1 MDDKIRIV
9 IADDHPVL
17 RRGLMQVI
25 ESDPML
31 KVVAETGDGNA
42 AIAEIEALKPDIAV
56 LDADMPNLDGLGALR
71 EIHRRRLPVEV
82 VFLTI
87 HDQEDLFQAAIE
99 LGAKG
104 YILKDSALTE
114 IVEGLRAVA
123 AGHHYWSQALTSHL
137 LVRRN
142 RAQDFAQAHPTL
154 NDLTP
159 SERRILRMIADGKS
173 SKEIAA
179 ELFIHYR
186 TVENHRTS
194 ICGKLD
200 LHGPN
205 TLIRFAFQ
213 HKSEL

>member
-1 MDDKIRIV
+1 MDDEIRIV

-31 KVVAETGDGNA
+31 KVVAETGDGHA
-42 AIAEIEALKPDIAV
+42 ALAEIEALTPNIAV
-56 LDADMPNLDGLGALR
+56 LDADMPKLDGLGTLR
-71 EIHRRRLPVEV
+71 EIRKRRLPVEV

-87 HDQEDLFQAAIE
+87 HDQGDLFHTAID

-104 YILKDSALTE
+104 YILKDTALTE
-114 IVEGLRAVA
+114 IVKGLRAVA
-123 AGHHYWSQALTSHL
+123 AGQNYWSETLISQL
-137 LVRRN
+137 LLRRN
-142 RAQDFAQAHPTL
+142 RTQALAQAHPTL
-154 NDLTP
+154 SDLTP
-159 SERRILRMIADGKS
+159 SERRILRMIAAGKS

-194 ICGKLD
+194 ICEKLG

-205 TLIRFAFQ
+205 TLIRFALQ

>member
-1 MDDKIRIV
+1 MEDKIRIV

-17 RRGLMQVI
+17 RRGLTQVI

-42 AIAEIEALKPDIAV
+42 ALAEIEALKPDIVV
-56 LDADMPNLDGLGALR
+56 LDADMPKLDGLGTLR
-71 EIHRRRLPVEV
+71 EIQKRKLPVEV

-87 HDQEDLFQAAIE
+87 HDQEDLFHAAID

-104 YILKDSALTE
+104 YILKDTALAE
-114 IVEGLRAVA
+114 IVKGLRAVA
-123 AGHHYWSQALTSHL
+123 AGQHYWSEPLTSHVL
-137 LVRRN
+137 LRRS
-142 RAQDFAQAHPTL
+142 RVQAFAQAHPTL

-159 SERRILRMIADGKS
+159 SERRILRLIADGKS

-194 ICGKLD
+194 ICEKLD

-205 TLIRFAFQ
+205 TLIRFALQ

>member
-1 MDDKIRIV
+1 MADKIRIV

-17 RRGLMQVI
+17 RRGLTQVI

-42 AIAEIEALKPDIAV
+42 ALAAIEALKPNIAV
-56 LDADMPNLDGLGALR
+56 LDADMPKLDGLATLR
-71 EIHRRRLPVEV
+71 EIRKRRLPVEV

-87 HDQEDLFQAAIE
+87 HDQEDLFHAAID

-104 YILKDSALTE
+104 YILKDTTITE
-114 IVEGLRAVA
+114 IVKGLRAVA
-123 AGHHYWSQALTSHL
+123 AGQHYWSEPLTAHVL
-137 LVRRN
+137 LRRN
-142 RAQDFAQAHPTL
+142 RAQLFAQAHPTL

-186 TVENHRTS
+186 TVENHRTN
-194 ICGKLD
+194 ICDKLN

-205 TLIRFAFQ
+205 TLIRFALQ

>member
-17 RRGLMQVI
+17 RRGLAQII
-25 ESDPML
+25 ENDPML
-31 KVVAETGDGNA
+31 KVVAEAGDGNA
-42 AIAEIEALKPDIAV
+42 ALAEIEALKPNIVV
-56 LDADMPNLDGLGALR
+56 LDADMPNLDGLGTLR
-71 EIHRRRLPVEV
+71 EIHKRELPVEV

-87 HDQEDLFQAAIE
+87 HDQEDLFHAAMD

-114 IVEGLRAVA
+114 IVKGVRAVA
-123 AGHHYWSQALTSHL
+123 AGQHYWSEALTSHL
-137 LVRRN
+137 LQRRT
-142 RAQDFAQAHPTL
+142 RAQALEQAHPTL
-154 NDLTP
+154 NYLTP

-186 TVENHRTS
+186 TVENHRNN
-194 ICGKLD
+194 ICEKLD

-205 TLIRFAFQ
+205 TLIRFA
-213 HKSEL
+213 L

>member
-1 MDDKIRIV
+1 MDHKIRIV

-17 RRGLMQVI
+17 RRGLIHVI

-31 KVVAETGDGNA
+31 KVVAESGDGNA
-42 AIAEIEALKPDIAV
+42 ALAEIEALKPDIAV
-56 LDADMPNLDGLGALR
+56 LDADMPKLDGLDTLR
-71 EIHRRRLPVEV
+71 EIHGRKLPVDV

-87 HDQEDLFQAAIE
+87 HDQEDLFHTAID
-99 LGAKG
+99 LGARG
-104 YILKDSALTE
+104 YILKESAVTE
-114 IVEGLRAVA
+114 IVKGLRAVA
-123 AGHHYWSQALTSHL
+123 AGQCYWSEAMTSHL
-137 LVRRN
+137 LMRRN
-142 RAQDFAQAHPTL
+142 GAEAFARAHPTI
-154 NDLTP
+154 NHLTP

-173 SKEIAA
+173 SKEIAT

-194 ICGKLD
+194 ICGKLN

-205 TLIRFAFQ
+205 TLIRFALQ

>member
-1 MDDKIRIV
+1 MRDEIRIV

-17 RRGLMQVI
+17 RRGLVQVI

-31 KVVAETGDGNA
+31 KVAAEAGDGNGA
-42 AIAEIEALKPDIAV
+42 LAQIDALKPNIAV
-56 LDADMPNLDGLGALR
+56 LDADMPKLDGLGVLR
-71 EIHRRRLPVEV
+71 EIHKRRLPVEV

-87 HDQEDLFQAAIE
+87 HDEEDLFEAAID

-104 YILKDSALTE
+104 YILKESALTE
-114 IVEGLRAVA
+114 IVDGLRAVA
-123 AGHHYWSQALTSHL
+123 GGQHYCSAALTAY
-137 LVRRN
+137 LVQRRN
-142 RAQDFAQAHPTL
+142 RTQAFARAHPSL
-154 NDLTP
+154 NDLT
-159 SERRILRMIADGKS
+159 SSQRRILRMIAAGKS

-194 ICGKLD
+194 ICEKLN

-205 TLIRFAFQ
+205 TLIRFALQ

>member
-17 RRGLMQVI
+17 RRGLAQVI
-25 ESDPML
+25 ESDPTL
-31 KVVAETGDGNA
+31 KIVAEAGDGEA
-42 AIAEIEALKPDIAV
+42 ALSEIVALKPDIAV
-56 LDADMPNLDGLGALR
+56 LDADMPKLDGLGTLR
-71 EIHRRRLPVEV
+71 EIHKRRLPVEV

-87 HDQEDLFQAAIE
+87 HDQEDLFHAAID

-114 IVEGLRAVA
+114 IVKGLRAVA
-123 AGHHYWSQALTSHL
+123 AGKHYWSEALTPNL
-137 LVRRN
+137 LIRRN
-142 RAQDFAQAHPTL
+142 RTQAFAQAHPTL
-154 NDLTP
+154 NDLTT

-194 ICGKLD
+194 ICEKLN
-200 LHGPN
+200 LHGSN
-205 TLIRFAFQ
+205 KLIRFALQ
-213 HKSEL
+213 HRSEL

>member
-17 RRGLMQVI
+17 RRGLTQVI

-31 KVVAETGDGNA
+31 MVIAETGDGNA
-42 AIAEIEALKPDIAV
+42 ALAEIEALKPNIAV
-56 LDADMPNLDGLGALR
+56 LDADMPKLDGLGTLR
-71 EIHRRRLPVEV
+71 EIRKRKLPVEV

-87 HDQEDLFQAAIE
+87 HDQEDLFHAAID

-104 YILKDSALTE
+104 YILKDTALTE
-114 IVEGLRAVA
+114 IVKGLRAVA
-123 AGHHYWSQALTSHL
+123 AGGHYWSEALTSRFL
-137 LVRRN
+137 ERRN
-142 RAQDFAQAHPTL
+142 RGHAFTQEHPTL

-173 SKEIAA
+173 SKEIAG

-194 ICGKLD
+194 ICEKLD

-205 TLIRFAFQ
+205 TLIRFALQ

>member
-1 MDDKIRIV
+1 MEDKIRIV

-17 RRGLMQVI
+17 RRGLTQVI

-31 KVVAETGDGNA
+31 KVVAETGDGDA
-42 AIAEIEALKPDIAV
+42 ALAEIEALKPNIAV
-56 LDADMPNLDGLGALR
+56 LDADMPKLDGLGTLR
-71 EIHRRRLPVEV
+71 EIHKRRLPVEV

-87 HDQEDLFQAAIE
+87 HDQEDLFHAAMD

-104 YILKDSALTE
+104 YILKDSALAE
-114 IVEGLRAVA
+114 IVKGLRAVA
-123 AGHHYWSQALTSHL
+123 AGQHYWSEGMTSYL
-137 LVRRN
+137 LQRRN
-142 RAQDFAQAHPTL
+142 RVQALAQAHPTL

-186 TVENHRTS
+186 TVENHRTN
-194 ICGKLD
+194 ICEKLH

-205 TLIRFAFQ
+205 TLIRFALE

>member
-1 MDDKIRIV
+1 MDHEIRIV

-17 RRGLMQVI
+17 RSGLAHVI

-31 KVVAETGDGNA
+31 KVVAESGDGNA
-42 AIAEIEALKPDIAV
+42 ALAEIEALKPDIVV
-56 LDADMPNLDGLGALR
+56 LDADMPKLDGLSTLR
-71 EIHRRRLPVEV
+71 EIHRRKLPVEV

-87 HDQEDLFQAAIE
+87 HDQEDLFHAAID

-114 IVEGLRAVA
+114 IVKGLRAVA
-123 AGHHYWSQALTSHL
+123 AGQHYWSDAMTSHFL
-137 LVRRN
+137 MRRN
-142 RAQDFAQAHPTL
+142 RAQAFVQAHPTL

-205 TLIRFAFQ
+205 TLIRFALQ

>member
-1 MDDKIRIV
+1 MEDRIRIV

-31 KVVAETGDGNA
+31 KVVAETGDGDA
-42 AIAEIEALKPDIAV
+42 AVAEIEALKPDIAV
-56 LDADMPNLDGLGALR
+56 LDADMPKLDGLGTLR
-71 EIHRRRLPVEV
+71 EIHKRRLPVEV

-87 HDQEDLFQAAIE
+87 HDQEDLFHAAID

-104 YILKDSALTE
+104 YILKDTALTE
-114 IVEGLRAVA
+114 IVKGLRAVA
-123 AGHHYWSQALTSHL
+123 AGQHYWSEALTPHL
-137 LVRRN
+137 LLRRN
-142 RAQDFAQAHPTL
+142 RAQAFAKAHPTL

-173 SKEIAA
+173 SKEIAT

-186 TVENHRTS
+186 TVENHRTN
-194 ICGKLD
+194 ICEKLD

-205 TLIRFAFQ
+205 TLIRFALK